1 MRRLPQIQTTL
12 RWNSDFAGKICVYT
26 DSSGQTV
33 PPPIERTASS
43 SNGSGL
49 LNGVG
54 SSDVA
59 TPSEPRKRKA
69 TQPAVSDN
77 HHSRPANSNY
87 PPPPPDVAAPP
98 FYHSDP
104 TRSSTGLA
112 RNDSHSM
119 FPGER
124 SPRYLAQQ
132 QPGPRVDPAVVHEL
146 VNLFFSHMH
155 PYNLAIHR
163 PSFLNDLGDGRV
175 PHYLLLSVLAL
186 AAPLSNHPDVKTT
199 PNHWA
204 GEKYATAAKALLFE
218 PGGQLKERPSLEV
231 AQALTF
237 ITMHDCI
244 GRQAG
249 RRTDYFQ

>member
-1 MRRLPQIQTTL
+1 MSSAAPAPQDSQKPKRKRLAKLPAQIGSCFLPSAPRTA
-12 RWNSDFAGKICVYT
+12 NDFAGKICVYT

-77 HHSRPANSNY
+77 HHSQPANSNY

-119 FPGER
+119 FPEER

-146 VNLFFSHMH
+146 VNREWL
-155 PYNLAIHR
+155 
-163 PSFLNDLGDGRV
+163 V
-175 PHYLLLSVLAL
+175 
-186 AAPLSNHPDVKTT
+186 T
-199 PNHWA
+199 
-204 GEKYATAAKALLFE
+204 
-218 PGGQLKERPSLEV
+218 
-231 AQALTF
+231 
-237 ITMHDCI
+237 
-244 GRQAG
+244 
-249 RRTDYFQ
+249 